1 MFCLLAEQV
10 SACDLSFIAGSIP
23 QMLDVQSV
31 VADAPWDEAIVG
43 PSFSS
48 GQPDVVTASVGQT
61 AYLTCRVR
69 QLGDRKV
76 SQSTTSNCAAFE
88 T

>member
-1 MFCLLAEQV
+1 
-10 SACDLSFIAGSIP
+10 
-23 QMLDVQSV
+23 MLDVQSV

-76 SQSTTSNCAAFE
+76 SQSTT
-88 T
+88 